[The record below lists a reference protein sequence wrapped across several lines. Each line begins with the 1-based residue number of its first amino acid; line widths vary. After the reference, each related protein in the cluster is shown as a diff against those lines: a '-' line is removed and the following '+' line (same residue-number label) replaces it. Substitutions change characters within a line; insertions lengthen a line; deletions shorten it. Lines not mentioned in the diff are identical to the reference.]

1 MDTLILDFSFFI
13 YFSIFIL
20 VFKVPLENLILE
32 KPTVG
37 WIAFFLLLV
46 SGWALFLLPDKIF
59 LDETDKHSNK
69 NFGISIILISILI
82 ILFITAFYYAP
93 EWNFIK
99 GQSLYNKKNVF
110 IVLSIFLQL
119 YVTLGI
125 IYTRAKKWLILIP
138 ILIFTIVILN
148 RFDYNSIINLWL
160 LSFSPFIV
168 GSLTYRQRGANIPIN
183 NETYK
188 GD

>member
-1 MDTLILDFSFFI
+1 M
-13 YFSIFIL
+13 
-20 VFKVPLENLILE
+20 
-32 KPTVG
+32 
-37 WIAFFLLLV
+37 
-46 SGWALFLLPDKIF
+46 
-59 LDETDKHSNK
+59 
-69 NFGISIILISILI
+69 ISILI
-82 ILFITAFYYAP
+82 ILFSAAFYYAP
-93 EWNFIK
+93 ELNFIK

-110 IVLSIFLQL
+110 IVLSIFIKLH
-119 YVTLGI
+119 VILGI
-125 IYTRAKKWLILIP
+125 IYARAKKWLILIP

-148 RFDYNSIINLWL
+148 RFDYNLIINLWL